1 MKKIIVG
8 LLALATLSVA
18 APVVPLAALPA
29 FQLQDL
35 EGKSH
40 ASSEFAGKPVLVD
53 FWATWCATCK
63 ETVPQLVEIQ
73 SKYKAK
79 GLAVVGISVDKGENS
94 KVERGAKKL
103 GITYQVLH
111 DAESTLGPTFG
122 YNGIPSL
129 YLFGADGKLLLSL
142 QGYDPGQEKKLV
154 EALEKL

>member
-1 MKKIIVG
+1 MKKTILS
-8 LLALATLSVA
+8 LLALAAFAAA
-18 APVVPLAALPA
+18 APTTFPS

-35 EGKSH
+35 DGKNH

-79 GLAVVGISVDKGENS
+79 GLQVVGISVDKGENG
-94 KVERGAKKL
+94 KVDRGAKKL

-111 DAESTLGPTFG
+111 DAESTLAPTFG

-129 YLFGADGKLLLSL
+129 YLFGADGKLILSL

-154 EALEKL
+154 EALDKL